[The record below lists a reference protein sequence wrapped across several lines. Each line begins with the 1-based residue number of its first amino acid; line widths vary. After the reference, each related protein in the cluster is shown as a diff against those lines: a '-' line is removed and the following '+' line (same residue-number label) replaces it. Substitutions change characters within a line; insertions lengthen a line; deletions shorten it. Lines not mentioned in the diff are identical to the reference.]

1 MKKLFI
7 FGMSALGL
15 ACSMQAT
22 ADIYSYVD
30 QDGVLHI
37 TDKPPAKLLKD
48 VKTLKKVVVS
58 PENERTPK
66 TPATTSTPPSASN
79 YTGNI
84 QASSLKKSSTNGGQQ
99 VESANFPRID
109 KSEQQKRD
117 AWRLKLL
124 SQELENER
132 QSLLQTV
139 NDLGNEKDSKKLD
152 MLREKKITHEKNI
165 EALNKEMKSV
175 RYQN

>member
-1 MKKLFI
+1 MKKSLI
-7 FGMSALGL
+7 FGISILGFAFSFSA
-15 ACSMQAT
+15 Q

-37 TDKPPAKLLKD
+37 TDKPPVKLLKD
-48 VKTLKKVVVS
+48 VKSLKKVVVTPEAERPQKS
-58 PENERTPK
+58 PNTGI
-66 TPATTSTPPSASN
+66 STG

-99 VESANFPRID
+99 VESANFPHVD
-109 KSEQQKRD
+109 KTEQQKRD

-132 QSLLQTV
+132 QSLNQTLS
-139 NDLGNEKDSKKLD
+139 DLNSEKDIKKLEV
-152 MLREKKITHEKNI
+152 LREKKITHEKNI
-165 EALNKEMKSV
+165 EAITKEMKSA